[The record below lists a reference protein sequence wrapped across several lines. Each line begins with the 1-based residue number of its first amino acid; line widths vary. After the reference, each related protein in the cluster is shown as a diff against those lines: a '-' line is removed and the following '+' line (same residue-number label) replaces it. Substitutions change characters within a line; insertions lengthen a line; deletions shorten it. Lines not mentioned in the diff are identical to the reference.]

1 MPLSLV
7 KSAVETC
14 HIKAVIFDMDGLLL
28 DTETLSFESFIA
40 TAARYDLVVG
50 IDAYRDMIGLNA
62 ATGIDILRAMLP
74 SHMDA
79 VAFKNEWLDV
89 YRQLLLDEVP
99 VKAGAHAFL
108 ASLHQI
114 DMPRAVATSS
124 SGQKAR
130 AILQKTGLMP
140 YIQHVTGGDE
150 VPAGKPAPDVYL
162 DAARKLGIDAADCLA
177 LEDSNNGTTAALA
190 AGMKVIQIPDLAPS
204 NRSPNPPDFQI
215 CTSLTKAASLIGL
228 EIDISSPAIIDASR
242 S

>member
-1 MPLSLV
+1 MPLSVV
-7 KSAVETC
+7 KSAVKTSQ
-14 HIKAVIFDMDGLLL
+14 IKAIIFDMDGLLL
-28 DTETLSFESFIA
+28 DTETLSFESFIE
-40 TAARYDLVVG
+40 TAARYDLNVG
-50 IDAYRDMIGLNA
+50 IDDYRGMIGLNA

-74 SHMDA
+74 QHLDA

-89 YRQLLLDEVP
+89 YRQLLLDDVP

-108 ASLHQI
+108 ASLHEM

-130 AILQKTGLMP
+130 AILQKTGLMS

-150 VPAGKPAPDVYL
+150 VLTGKPAPDVYL
-162 DAARKLGIDAADCLA
+162 DAAHKLGIGTGDCLA

-190 AGMKVIQIPDLAPS
+190 AGMKVIQIPDLAPP
-204 NRSPNPPDFQI
+204 NRLPNPPDFQI
-215 CTSLTKAASLIGL
+215 CTSLAEAASLVGL
-228 EIDISSPAIIDASR
+228 EIDISSRTTIDKSR

>member
-89 YRQLLLDEVP
+89 YRQLLIDDVP

-108 ASLHQI
+108 ASLHQM

-215 CTSLTKAASLIGL
+215 CTRLAKAASLIGL

>member
-7 KSAVETC
+7 KSAVETSQ
-14 HIKAVIFDMDGLLL
+14 IKAVIFDMDGLLL

-50 IDAYRDMIGLNA
+50 IDDYRDMIGLNA
-62 ATGIDILRAMLP
+62 ATGIDILRSMLP
-74 SHMDA
+74 TNMDA

-89 YRQLLLDEVP
+89 YRQLLLDDVP

-130 AILQKTGLMP
+130 AILQKTGLMH

-190 AGMKVIQIPDLAPS
+190 AGMTVIQIPDLAPS
-204 NRSPNPPDFQI
+204 NRSPNPPNFQI
-215 CTSLTKAASLIGL
+215 CTSLAEAASLIGL
-228 EIDISSPAIIDASR
+228 EIDMSSPATIDANR
-242 S
+242 P

>member
-7 KSAVETC
+7 KSAVETSQ
-14 HIKAVIFDMDGLLL
+14 IKAVIFDMDGLLL
-28 DTETLSFESFIA
+28 DTETLSFDSFIA
-40 TAARYDLVVG
+40 TATRYDLVFV
-50 IDAYRDMIGLNA
+50 IDDYRDMIGLNA
-62 ATGIDILRAMLP
+62 ATGIDVLRAMLP
-74 SHMDA
+74 THMDA

-130 AILQKTGLMP
+130 AILQKTGLMH

-190 AGMKVIQIPDLAPS
+190 AGMTVIQIPDLAPS

-215 CTSLTKAASLIGL
+215 CTSLAEAARLIGL
-228 EIDISSPAIIDASR
+228 EIDMSSPAKIDASR
-242 S
+242 P

>member
-1 MPLSLV
+1 MPLSMV
-7 KSAVETC
+7 KSAVETSQ
-14 HIKAVIFDMDGLLL
+14 IKAVIFDMDGLLL

-50 IDAYRDMIGLNA
+50 IDDYRDMIGLNA
-62 ATGIDILRAMLP
+62 ATGIDILRSMLP
-74 SHMDA
+74 TNMDA

-89 YRQLLLDEVP
+89 YRQLLLDDVP

-130 AILQKTGLMP
+130 AILQKTGLMH

-190 AGMKVIQIPDLAPS
+190 AGMTVIQIPDLAPS
-204 NRSPNPPDFQI
+204 NRSPNPPNFQI
-215 CTSLTKAASLIGL
+215 CTSLAEAASLIGL
-228 EIDISSPAIIDASR
+228 EIDMSSPATIDANR
-242 S
+242 P

>member
-1 MPLSLV
+1 MPLTLV
-7 KSAVETC
+7 KSAVETSQ
-14 HIKAVIFDMDGLLL
+14 IKAVIFDMDGLLL

-40 TAARYDLVVG
+40 TAARYDLDVG
-50 IDAYRDMIGLNA
+50 IDDYRDMIGLNA

-74 SHMDA
+74 QHIDA

-89 YRQLLLDEVP
+89 YRQLLLDDVP

-108 ASLHQI
+108 ASLHEM

-130 AILQKTGLMP
+130 AILQKTGLMS

-150 VPAGKPAPDVYL
+150 VPTGKPAPDVYL
-162 DAARKLGIDAADCLA
+162 DAAHKLGIGTGDCLA

-204 NRSPNPPDFQI
+204 NRLPNPPDFQI
-215 CTSLTKAASLIGL
+215 CTSLAEAASLIGL
-228 EIDISSPAIIDASR
+228 EINISSPVNSCT
-242 S
+242 SHS

>member
-1 MPLSLV
+1 MPLTLV
-7 KSAVETC
+7 KSAVETSQ
-14 HIKAVIFDMDGLLL
+14 IKAVIFDMDGLLL
-28 DTETLSFESFIA
+28 DTETLSFESFTA
-40 TAARYDLVVG
+40 TAARYDLDVG
-50 IDAYRDMIGLNA
+50 IDDYRGMIGLNA

-74 SHMDA
+74 QHLDA

-89 YRQLLLDEVP
+89 YRQLLLDDVP

-108 ASLHQI
+108 SSLHEL

-130 AILQKTGLMP
+130 AILQKTGLMS

-150 VPAGKPAPDVYL
+150 VPTGKPAPDVYL
-162 DAARKLGIDAADCLA
+162 DAARKLGIGTGDCLA

-204 NRSPNPPDFQI
+204 NRLPNPPDFQI
-215 CTSLTKAASLIGL
+215 CTSLAEAASLVGL
-228 EIDISSPAIIDASR
+228 KIDISSRTTSDKSR

>member
-7 KSAVETC
+7 KSAVETSQ
-14 HIKAVIFDMDGLLL
+14 IKAVIFDMDGLLL
-28 DTETLSFESFIA
+28 DTETLSFDTFIA
-40 TAARYDLVVG
+40 TATRYDLVFG
-50 IDAYRDMIGLNA
+50 IDDYRDMIGLNA
-62 ATGIDILRAMLP
+62 ATGIDVLRAMLP
-74 SHMDA
+74 THMDA
-79 VAFKNEWLDV
+79 VAFKNKWLDV

-130 AILQKTGLMP
+130 AILQKTGLMH

-190 AGMKVIQIPDLAPS
+190 AGMTVIQIPDLAPS

-215 CTSLTKAASLIGL
+215 CTSLAEAARLIGL
-228 EIDISSPAIIDASR
+228 EIDMSSPAKIDASR
-242 S
+242 P

>member
-1 MPLSLV
+1 
-7 KSAVETC
+7 
-14 HIKAVIFDMDGLLL
+14 MDGLLL
-28 DTETLSFESFIA
+28 DTETLSFDTFIA
-40 TAARYDLVVG
+40 TATRYDLVFG
-50 IDAYRDMIGLNA
+50 IDDYRDMIGLNA
-62 ATGIDILRAMLP
+62 ATGIDVLRAMLP
-74 SHMDA
+74 THMDA

-130 AILQKTGLMP
+130 AILQKTGLMH

-162 DAARKLGIDAADCLA
+162 DAARKLGIDTGDCRA

-190 AGMKVIQIPDLAPS
+190 AGMTVIQIPDLAPS

-215 CTSLTKAASLIGL
+215 CTSLAEAARLIGL
-228 EIDISSPAIIDASR
+228 EIDMSSPAKIDASR
-242 S
+242 P

>member
-7 KSAVETC
+7 KSAVETSQ
-14 HIKAVIFDMDGLLL
+14 IKAVIFDMDGLLL
-28 DTETLSFESFIA
+28 DTETLSFDSFIA
-40 TAARYDLVVG
+40 TATRYDLVFG
-50 IDAYRDMIGLNA
+50 IDDYRDMIGLNA
-62 ATGIDILRAMLP
+62 ATGIDVLRAMLP
-74 SHMDA
+74 THMDA

-124 SGQKAR
+124 AGQKAR
-130 AILQKTGLMP
+130 AILQKTGLMH

-190 AGMKVIQIPDLAPS
+190 AGMTVIQIPDLAPS

-215 CTSLTKAASLIGL
+215 CTSLAEAARLIGL
-228 EIDISSPAIIDASR
+228 EIDMSSPAKIDASR
-242 S
+242 P

>member
-89 YRQLLLDEVP
+89 YRQLLLDDVP

-130 AILQKTGLMP
+130 AILQKTGLMH

-215 CTSLTKAASLIGL
+215 CTSLAKAASLIGL

>member
-7 KSAVETC
+7 KSAVETSQ
-14 HIKAVIFDMDGLLL
+14 IKAVIFDMDGLLL
-28 DTETLSFESFIA
+28 DTETLSFDTFIA
-40 TAARYDLVVG
+40 TATRYDLVFG
-50 IDAYRDMIGLNA
+50 IDDYRDMIGLNA
-62 ATGIDILRAMLP
+62 ATGIDVLRAMLP
-74 SHMDA
+74 THMDA

-130 AILQKTGLMP
+130 AILQKTGLMH

-190 AGMKVIQIPDLAPS
+190 AGMTVIQIPDLAPS

-215 CTSLTKAASLIGL
+215 CTSLAEAARLIGL
-228 EIDISSPAIIDASR
+228 EIDMSSPAKIDASR
-242 S
+242 P

>member
-1 MPLSLV
+1 MPLTLV
-7 KSAVETC
+7 KSAVETSQ
-14 HIKAVIFDMDGLLL
+14 IKAVIFDMDGLLL

-40 TAARYDLVVG
+40 TAARHDLDVG
-50 IDAYRDMIGLNA
+50 IDDYRDMIGLNA

-74 SHMDA
+74 QHLDA

-89 YRQLLLDEVP
+89 YRQLLLDDVP

-108 ASLHQI
+108 ASLHEM

-130 AILQKTGLMP
+130 AILQKTGLMS
-140 YIQHVTGGDE
+140 YIQYVTGGDE
-150 VPAGKPAPDVYL
+150 VPTGKPAPDVYL
-162 DAARKLGIDAADCLA
+162 DAARKLGIGTGDCLA

-204 NRSPNPPDFQI
+204 NRLPNPPDFQI
-215 CTSLTKAASLIGL
+215 CTSLAEAASLIGL
-228 EIDISSPAIIDASR
+228 EIDISPRTTSDKSQ

>member
-7 KSAVETC
+7 KSAVETSQ
-14 HIKAVIFDMDGLLL
+14 IKAVIFDMDGLLL
-28 DTETLSFESFIA
+28 DTETLSFDTFIA
-40 TAARYDLVVG
+40 TATRYDLVFG
-50 IDAYRDMIGLNA
+50 IDDYRDMIGLNA
-62 ATGIDILRAMLP
+62 ATGIDVLRAMLP
-74 SHMDA
+74 THIDA

-130 AILQKTGLMP
+130 AILQKTGLMH

-162 DAARKLGIDAADCLA
+162 DAARKLGIYAADCLS
-177 LEDSNNGTTAALA
+177 LEDSNNCTTAALA
-190 AGMKVIQIPDLAPS
+190 AGMTVIQIPDLAPS
-204 NRSPNPPDFQI
+204 NR
-215 CTSLTKAASLIGL
+215 
-228 EIDISSPAIIDASR
+228 
-242 S
+242 

>member
-1 MPLSLV
+1 MPLTLV
-7 KSAVETC
+7 KSAVETSQ
-14 HIKAVIFDMDGLLL
+14 IKAVIFDMDGLLL
-28 DTETLSFESFIA
+28 DTEALSFESFIT
-40 TAARYDLVVG
+40 TAARYDLRVG
-50 IDAYRDMIGLNA
+50 IDDYRDMIGLNA

-74 SHMDA
+74 QHLDA

-89 YRQLLLDEVP
+89 YRQLLLDDVP

-108 ASLHQI
+108 VSLHEM

-130 AILQKTGLMP
+130 AILQKTGLMS

-150 VPAGKPAPDVYL
+150 VPTGKPAPDVYL
-162 DAARKLGIDAADCLA
+162 DAAHKLGIGTSDCLA

-204 NRSPNPPDFQI
+204 NRLPNPPDFQI
-215 CTSLTKAASLIGL
+215 CTSLAEAASLIGL
-228 EIDISSPAIIDASR
+228 EIDVSSLAASDKSR

>member
-1 MPLSLV
+1 MPLSVV
-7 KSAVETC
+7 KSAVKTSQ
-14 HIKAVIFDMDGLLL
+14 IKAIIFDMDGLLL
-28 DTETLSFESFIA
+28 DTETLSFESFIE
-40 TAARYDLVVG
+40 TAARYDLNVG
-50 IDAYRDMIGLNA
+50 IDDYRGMIGLNA

-74 SHMDA
+74 QHLDA

-89 YRQLLLDEVP
+89 YRQLLLDDVP

-108 ASLHQI
+108 ASLHEM

-130 AILQKTGLMP
+130 AILQKTGLMS

-150 VPAGKPAPDVYL
+150 VPTGKPAPDVYL
-162 DAARKLGIDAADCLA
+162 DAARKLGIGTGDCLA

-204 NRSPNPPDFQI
+204 NRLPSPPDFQI
-215 CTSLTKAASLIGL
+215 CTSLAEAASLIGL
-228 EIDISSPAIIDASR
+228 EINISSPVNSCTSR

>member
-1 MPLSLV
+1 MPLTLV
-7 KSAVETC
+7 KSAVETSQ
-14 HIKAVIFDMDGLLL
+14 IKAVIFDMDGLLL

-40 TAARYDLVVG
+40 TAARYDLDVG
-50 IDAYRDMIGLNA
+50 IDDYRDMIGLNA

-74 SHMDA
+74 KHLDA
-79 VAFKNEWLDV
+79 VNFKNEWLDA
-89 YRQLLLDEVP
+89 YRQLLLDDVP

-108 ASLHQI
+108 ASLHEM

-130 AILQKTGLMP
+130 AILQKTGLMC

-150 VPAGKPAPDVYL
+150 VPTGKPAPDVYL
-162 DAARKLGIDAADCLA
+162 DAARKLGIGTGDCLA

-204 NRSPNPPDFQI
+204 NRLPNPPDFQI
-215 CTSLTKAASLIGL
+215 CTSLAEAASLIGL
-228 EIDISSPAIIDASR
+228 EIDISSRTTSDKSR

>member
-7 KSAVETC
+7 KSAVETSQ
-14 HIKAVIFDMDGLLL
+14 IKAVIFDMDGLLL
-28 DTETLSFESFIA
+28 DTETLSFDSFIA
-40 TAARYDLVVG
+40 TATRYDLVFG
-50 IDAYRDMIGLNA
+50 IDDYRDMIGLNA
-62 ATGIDILRAMLP
+62 ATGIDVLRAMLP
-74 SHMDA
+74 THMDA

-130 AILQKTGLMP
+130 AILRKTGLMH

-190 AGMKVIQIPDLAPS
+190 AGMTVIQIPDLAPS

-215 CTSLTKAASLIGL
+215 CTSLAEAARLIGL
-228 EIDISSPAIIDASR
+228 EIDMSSPAKIDASR
-242 S
+242 P